1 MDCIFCKIIDGQIP
15 SKKVY
20 EDDKVLAFY
29 DLNPQAPI
37 HFLVVP
43 KLHLKSAAE
52 IDAENAPIIGHLFAT
67 IAKITRDLG
76 IENGYRIITNCGP
89 DAKQTVEHLH
99 FHVLAGKEL
108 SEAID

>member
-1 MDCIFCKIIDGQIP
+1 MDCIFCKIIKGEIP

-29 DLNPQAPI
+29 DLNPQAPV
-37 HFLVVP
+37 HFLVIP
-43 KLHLKSAAE
+43 KIHLKSAAE
-52 IDAENAPIIGHLFAT
+52 INAENAPVIGHLFAV
-67 IAKITRDLG
+67 IAKITADLG
-76 IENGYRIITNCGP
+76 ITNGYRVITNCGK

>member
-1 MDCIFCKIIDGQIP
+1 MDCVFCKIVEGQIP

-29 DLNPQAPI
+29 DLNPQAPVHI
-37 HFLVVP
+37 LVIP

-52 IDAENAPIIGHLFAT
+52 INADNADVIGHLFAV
-67 IAKITRDLG
+67 IAKITADLG
-76 IENGYRIITNCGP
+76 ITNGYRVITNCGK

-108 SEAID
+108 SESID